1 MGIRYTLELSEEQSE
16 IIKIALEEYF
26 RLRMNQTW
34 DFADSMCFEDLEK
47 NHTGEE
53 FNKRIENRDMFRDE
67 LEKLLKKVHPLQFRG
82 NKFREQTIEMRRA
95 QDIWQVIRYK
105 LWTSKHTDAYNW
117 CVDSRKPMNMSDEPL
132 PKMERVEDEVQ

>member
-1 MGIRYTLELSEEQSE
+1 MKYTLEISEKQAE

-34 DFADSMCFEDLEK
+34 DFADDICFERFDYK
-47 NHTGEE
+47 NHTKEE
-53 FNKRIENRDMFRDE
+53 FNKCIEKRDMFRDE
-67 LEKLLKKVHPLQFRG
+67 LEKLLNKVHPLHFLG
-82 NKFREQTIEMRRA
+82 NKFREQTIEMLRA
-95 QDIWQVIRYK
+95 MDIWQVIRYK

-132 PKMERVEDEVQ
+132 PKMEVIEE